1 VAFCRHGF
9 GRGRHHIGWIADP
22 LITNVVIAIADGV
35 RGSADDQSMV
45 ADDGARSTAARS
57 TAVRT
62 TAASNPIMDDP
73 HSSDATNA
81 AEVQRVADGFR
92 RIAVAEFAR
101 DSPLYER
108 LSYAVADRPEL
119 LAPLLAAPVT
129 QRRALLYFAAVAY
142 LLRAEPRHPL
152 ADWYPVLGGERA
164 ATDGDPVAALADF
177 VGAHREAIQRL
188 CATRTT
194 QTNEVRRA
202 ALLRPAFGRAA
213 EIANASVGTV
223 ESAADASGSG
233 GIALIELGTSGGL
246 LLATDRYAIRY
257 HNGERSD
264 TYGDGELSIDSE
276 IRGDGWPS
284 PAGTAV
290 PITTRTGIDLNPIR
304 PGDADGAA
312 WLHACIWPEHTDRD
326 RRLDLALAEVA
337 KVGPMMIAADMRDG
351 LAAAVDVVPADVTPC
366 VFASHALI
374 YLDAGGRADLVR
386 LLTEIGARRDLI
398 VITNEAHQ
406 LHAWTDPVP
415 HVEHDVTTLV
425 TVVAWRGGQATVEVL
440 AEADAHGR
448 WLRYEPH
455 RYPFAPPAL
464 SGASDA

>member
-1 VAFCRHGF
+1 
-9 GRGRHHIGWIADP
+9 
-22 LITNVVIAIADGV
+22 
-35 RGSADDQSMV
+35 MV
-45 ADDGARSTAARS
+45 AENGAGSGRSTSSA
-57 TAVRT
+57 
-62 TAASNPIMDDP
+62 TAASNPIMDEP

-81 AEVQRVADGFR
+81 ADVQRVADGFR

-142 LLRAEPRHPL
+142 LLRDEPRHPL
-152 ADWYPVLGGERA
+152 AEWYPVLGGERA
-164 ATDGDPVAALADF
+164 AADGDPVAALADF
-177 VGAHREAIQRL
+177 VDAYRDDIQRL

-213 EIANASVGTV
+213 EIATASAGVVG
-223 ESAADASGSG
+223 SGSG

-257 HNGERSD
+257 HTGDRSE
-264 TYGDGELSIDSE
+264 TYGDGDLSIDCE
-276 IRGDGWPS
+276 IRGDGWPLA
-284 PAGTAV
+284 AGTAV
-290 PITTRTGIDLNPIR
+290 PVTTRTGVDLSPIR

-337 KVGPMMIAADMRDG
+337 KVGPTMIAADMRDG
-351 LAAAVDVVPADVTPC
+351 LAVAVDAVPPDVTPC

-374 YLDAGGRADLVR
+374 YLDARGRADLVR
-386 LLTEIGARRDLI
+386 MLTEIGARRDL
-398 VITNEAHQ
+398 VVVTNEAHQ

-425 TVVAWRGGQATVEVL
+425 TVVAWRGGETTVEVL
-440 AEADAHGR
+440 SEADAHGR
-448 WLRYEPH
+448 WLRYEP
-455 RYPFAPPAL
+455 RGYPFAPPAL